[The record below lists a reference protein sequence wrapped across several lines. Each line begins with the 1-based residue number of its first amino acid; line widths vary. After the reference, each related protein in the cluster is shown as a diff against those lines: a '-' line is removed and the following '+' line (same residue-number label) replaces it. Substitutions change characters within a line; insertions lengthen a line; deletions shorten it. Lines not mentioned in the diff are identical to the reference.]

1 MVNNFHDWFRRLPTA
16 PPVFSNLKSKKM
28 TEEEK
33 KKQLI
38 KDLADK
44 NSQLRDLQLQI
55 IELEKKKK
63 S

>member
-1 MVNNFHDWFRRLPTA
+1 
-16 PPVFSNLKSKKM
+16 M
-28 TEEEK
+28 TDEEK

-44 NSQLRDLQLQI
+44 NSQLRELQLQI